1 MRMTREA
8 YAREVWKVVE
18 SVRDGRDEV
27 ACPHDSCKQALKV
40 LVASVQAGTT
50 IVCPDHGI
58 IYRE

>member
-8 YAREVWKVVE
+8 YAREVWKAIE
-18 SVRDGRDEV
+18 SVRKGQHEV
-27 ACPHDSCKQALKV
+27 ECPHGDCAKPLRV
-40 LVASVQAGTT
+40 ISVSVRTGTT

>member
-18 SVRDGRDEV
+18 SVREGNEDV
-27 ACPHDSCKQALKV
+27 ACPHEGCKKLLEV
-40 LVASVQAGTT
+40 WITSMRTGTT
-50 IVCPDHGI
+50 VVCPDHGV